1 MKGFFLSVFLLLQF
15 SLFATVTLTID
26 SLEQEINLKN
36 YCYHFEDTTGVLLAN
51 DLKNVTWKKL
61 DGPISFP
68 VNKHPQW
75 VKYSLKNA
83 YNKSLRKVLFI
94 PYHLINK
101 VEAYLLVDS
110 LITPIAST
118 GIHNS
123 YSAKDIKSMGYPI
136 KIILKENSTTIL
148 LIRLDYLYRPL
159 RATTYLM
166 SENRAREV
174 INESHTFIWLWRGVF
189 LFAIFI
195 SLVFY
200 WFVRLKLFL
209 YYFLL
214 NLGVAFF
221 IASQIGDYFMF
232 FDSDPTNLTTV
243 IDFIGTILINLFLPQ
258 FLNTLTPLKEKNKF
272 LWKWMY
278 RFIYVGV
285 IILLLNLFPQIRNS
299 SLMFYSHFYIMIL
312 TAIVF
317 MMQLGFLLKNTFLKI
332 KNTIPTFIIYG
343 IYIFTA
349 FSEAILPNLG
359 IIGDNPFVFK
369 ILLYSSFF
377 EMFGFMLLMG
387 KETVTIY
394 KDRSALL
401 YQQKQ
406 HQKEIIFSMV
416 SGQEEE
422 RNRVGRELHDL
433 IGANMAIV
441 KQKINKEN
449 TDLYKV
455 VEQTIEDVRGLS
467 HGLVTNMKNDDDFVD
482 EVKEMCH
489 LFTTKD
495 KECHTYFH
503 NWPTI
508 KNTELVTHLYRIT
521 QELLQNANKHSQAK
535 NVHLQFIGNN
545 KNKVSLI
552 YEDDG
557 IGFDV
562 QQQYKGLGLN
572 NIKNRVQLI
581 NGTLQIDSKSND
593 KGTTIIIELS
603 YSFPEK

>member
-1 MKGFFLSVFLLLQF
+1 MKSLLLSAFLVLQF
-15 SLFATVTLTID
+15 SLFATKTLTVD
-26 SLEQEINLKN
+26 SLKQEVNLKN
-36 YCYHFEDTTGVLLAN
+36 YCFHFEDTTDILSIDKIN
-51 DLKNVTWKKL
+51 TVTWEKL
-61 DGPISFP
+61 NGPTSFP

-75 VKYSLKNA
+75 LKYNLKNT
-83 YNKSLRKVLFI
+83 YDKPIQKTIFI

-101 VEAYLLVDS
+101 VEVYTLVDS
-110 LITPIAST
+110 IYSSLSQT

-123 YSAKDIKSMGYPI
+123 YSAKYIRSMGYPI
-136 KIILKENSTTIL
+136 KIVLKQKSTTAI

-166 SENRAREV
+166 SENRVRKV
-174 INESHTFIWLWRGVF
+174 IEKSNTIIWLWRGVF

-209 YYFLL
+209 YYSLL

-221 IASQIGDYFMF
+221 IGSQIGDYFMF
-232 FDSDPTNLTTV
+232 FDTDPTNITSV
-243 IDFIGTILINLFLPQ
+243 IDFTGTILINLFLPQ
-258 FLNTLTPLKEKNKF
+258 FLNALTPIKENNKT

-278 RFIYVGV
+278 RFIYGGV

-312 TAIVF
+312 TVIVF
-317 MMQLGFLLKNTFLKI
+317 MMQLGFLLKNSFLKI
-332 KNTIPTFIIYG
+332 KNSILTFIIYG

-349 FSEAILPNLG
+349 FSEAILPNFGL
-359 IIGDNPFVFK
+359 IEDSPFIFK

-377 EMFGFMLLMG
+377 EMFSFMLLMG

-433 IGANMAIV
+433 IGANMAII
-441 KQKINKEN
+441 KQKIDKKNA
-449 TDLYKV
+449 DLYKV
-455 VEQTIEDVRGLS
+455 VEQTITDVRVLS
-467 HGLVTNMKNDDDFVD
+467 HGLVTNMEKDDDFMD
-482 EVKEMCH
+482 EIKEMGH
-489 LFTTKD
+489 LFNADK
-495 KECHTYFH
+495 KECHTYFY

-508 KNTELVTHLYRIT
+508 NDTDLTTHLYRIT
-521 QELLQNANKHSQAK
+521 QELLQNANKHSQA
-535 NVHLQFIGNN
+535 NSVHLQFIGDNEN
-545 KNKVSLI
+545 KISLI

-557 IGFDV
+557 VGFNSR
-562 QQQYKGLGLN
+562 QKYKGLGLK

-581 NGTLQIDSKSND
+581 NGTLQVDAQPNG
-593 KGTTIIIELS
+593 KGTTVIIEVVLADN
-603 YSFPEK
+603 

>member
-1 MKGFFLSVFLLLQF
+1 MKVFLLSAFLFLQF
-15 SLFATVTLTID
+15 TLFATVTLTVD
-26 SLEQEINLKN
+26 SLRKEINLKN
-36 YCYHFEDTTGVLLAN
+36 YCYHFEDTTDVLSIDGINAVIWN
-51 DLKNVTWKKL
+51 KL
-61 DGPISFP
+61 NGPTSFP

-75 VKYSLKNA
+75 LKYELKNT
-83 YNKSLRKVLFI
+83 YDKSLQKIIFI

-101 VEAYLLVDS
+101 VEVYTKLEDT
-110 LITPIAST
+110 ITPIDFT

-123 YSAKDIKSMGYPI
+123 FSAKYIESMGYPI
-136 KIILKENSTTIL
+136 KIVLKAKSTTTVFIC
-148 LIRLDYLYRPL
+148 LDYLYRPL
-159 RATTYLM
+159 RATTFLM
-166 SENRAREV
+166 SERRARKV

-232 FDSDPTNLTTV
+232 FDADPTNLTSV
-243 IDFIGTILINLFLPQ
+243 IDFTGTILINLFLPQ
-258 FLNTLTPLKEKNKF
+258 FLNALTPLKENNKL

-278 RFIYVGV
+278 RFIYGGV
-285 IILLLNLFPQIRNS
+285 LILLLNLFPQIRNS
-299 SLMFYSHFYIMIL
+299 SLMLYSHFYIMIL
-312 TAIVF
+312 TAIVLI
-317 MMQLGFLLKNTFLKI
+317 MQLGFLLKNTFLKI

-359 IIGDNPFVFK
+359 VIEDTPFIFK

-401 YQQKQ
+401 HQQKQ

-433 IGANMAIV
+433 IGANMAII

-467 HGLVTNMKNDDDFVD
+467 HGLVTNMKNDDNFVD

-495 KECHTYFH
+495 EECHTYFH
-503 NWPTI
+503 NWPI
-508 KNTELVTHLYRIT
+508 LKNTELATHLYRIT

-545 KNKVSLI
+545 KNKISLI

-557 IGFDV
+557 IGFGV

-572 NIKNRVQLI
+572 NIENRVQLI
-581 NGTLQIDSKSND
+581 NGTLQIDSKPNG
-593 KGTTIIIELS
+593 KGTTIIIEL
-603 YSFPEK
+603 FNIR